1 MCPDQDVMVQA
12 DNVTFGYG
20 GKTTLNDVSFQA
32 KAGEFIGLIGPNGS
46 GKTTLMRCINGLL
59 RPQKGSVFIDGKS
72 IEKMKL
78 KEIAKLCANVPAD
91 CSEDF
96 SLTVQEL
103 IFLGRYPHVDG
114 MWWESK
120 SDENVVLDAIKEFR
134 LEELVDRH
142 LNELSSGE
150 KARALLAKAV
160 VQKPKVLLADEP
172 SAHLDL
178 RYKLEVME
186 NLHNLSRQ
194 GVTVIT
200 ASHDMN
206 LTSKYCDRVIMLGY
220 GKMVAIGKPEE
231 VITAELIREVYG
243 VEVSVFKDGDEIF
256 AIPRRSIR

>member
-1 MCPDQDVMVQA
+1 MHPDQEVMVQA
-12 DNVTFGYG
+12 ENVTFGYN
-20 GKTTLNDVSFQA
+20 GKVILNDISFEV
-32 KAGEFIGLIGPNGS
+32 KPGEFIGLIGPNGC

-59 RPQKGSVFIDGKS
+59 KPQKGNIKIDGRS
-72 IEKMKL
+72 IQTMKL
-78 KEIAKLCANVPAD
+78 KEIAKICANVPAD
-91 CSEDF
+91 CNEDF

-120 SDENVVLDAIKEFR
+120 KDENVVLDAIKQFG
-134 LEELVDRH
+134 LEPFVHRH

-160 VQKPKVLLADEP
+160 VQMPNVLLADEP

-178 RYKLEVME
+178 RYQLEVME
-186 NLHNLSRQ
+186 NLRNLSRK

-206 LTSKYCDRVIMLGY
+206 LTTRYCDKVIMLGY
-220 GKMVAIGKPEE
+220 GRMVAMGKPKD
-231 VITAELIREVYG
+231 VITPELIREVYN
-243 VEVSVFKDGDEIF
+243 VEVSVFHDGEDIF
-256 AIPRRSIR
+256 AIPRRALR

>member
-1 MCPDQDVMVQA
+1 
-12 DNVTFGYG
+12 
-20 GKTTLNDVSFQA
+20 
-32 KAGEFIGLIGPNGS
+32 
-46 GKTTLMRCINGLL
+46 MRCINGLL
-59 RPQKGSVFIDGKS
+59 RPQRGTITIDGKN
-72 IEKMKL
+72 IEKMKI
-78 KEIAKLCANVPAD
+78 KDVAKICANVPAD
-91 CSEDF
+91 CNEDF
-96 SLTVQEL
+96 NLTVQEL

-120 SDENVVLDAIKEFR
+120 RDEGIVLEAIKQFK
-134 LEELVDRH
+134 LEHLVDRR

-150 KARALLAKAV
+150 KERALLAKAI

-186 NLHNLSRQ
+186 NLKEMASQ

-206 LTSKYCDRVIMLGY
+206 LTSKFCDRVVMLSEGRII
-220 GKMVAIGKPEE
+220 AAGKPSE
-231 VITAELIREVYG
+231 VITEERIREIYN
-243 VEVSVFKDGDEIF
+243 VEVSIFKDGDEIF

>member
-1 MCPDQDVMVQA
+1 MV
-12 DNVTFGYG
+12 DNIGFSYAGKETLHDITF
-20 GKTTLNDVSFQA
+20 NA
-32 KAGEFIGLIGPNGS
+32 HPGEFIGLIGPNGS

-59 RPQKGSVFIDGKS
+59 RPQRGTITIDGKN
-72 IEKMKL
+72 IDKMKI
-78 KEIAKLCANVPAD
+78 KDVARICANVPAD
-91 CSEDF
+91 CNEDF
-96 SLTVQEL
+96 NLTVQEL

-120 SDENVVLDAIKEFR
+120 RDEGIVIEAIRQFK
-134 LEELVDRH
+134 LEHLVDRK

-150 KARALLAKAV
+150 KERALLAKAI

-186 NLHNLSRQ
+186 NLKELADQ

-206 LTSKYCDRVIMLGY
+206 LTSKCCNRVVMLSEGRII
-220 GKMVAIGKPEE
+220 AAGKPSD
-231 VITAELIREVYG
+231 VITEERIREIYN
-243 VEVSVFKDGDEIF
+243 VEVSIFKDGDEIF